1 MDIALALNIATT
13 VAVVGGVIFGAWQIR
28 VAAKARTTQV
38 SLHLMEMLY
47 SRDLIEGLSALH
59 DVPEGLSWRELQT
72 QLGHRWTAVFTL
84 INTLDGLGILVFR
97 KEVAHDVADDFFH
110 HAVAIVWQKT
120 GAAIVERRQEPGRET
135 SFRFLELLAT
145 AQARENSLERMPA
158 SKTGAKARRRIAG
171 TTRST
176 VSEGATP
183 PGSRNV

>member
-1 MDIALALNIATT
+1 MDLPLALNAATT

-38 SLHLMEMLY
+38 SLHLVEMLN

-59 DVPEGLSWRELQT
+59 DVPEGLSWRDLQT
-72 QLGHRWTAVFTL
+72 RLGDRWTAVFTL

-110 HAVAIVWQKT
+110 HAVAIVWRKT
-120 GAAIVERRQEPGRET
+120 RAAIVERRREPGRET

-145 AQARENSLERMPA
+145 AQARESSPDR
-158 SKTGAKARRRIAG
+158 
-171 TTRST
+171 
-176 VSEGATP
+176 
-183 PGSRNV
+183 